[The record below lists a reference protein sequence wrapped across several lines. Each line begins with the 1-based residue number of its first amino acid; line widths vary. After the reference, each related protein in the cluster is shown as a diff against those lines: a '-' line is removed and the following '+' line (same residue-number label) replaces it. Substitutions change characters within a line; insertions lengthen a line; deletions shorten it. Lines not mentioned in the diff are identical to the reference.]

1 MIYKYNNETG
11 LCEKMDKEEINNL
24 IELNE
29 GANDKAIDNVES
41 GATLFY
47 THVLKWVYQKHKQ
60 SPSWVRSINNGI
72 QLIENNIYRDKKKK
86 NINTIVTRD
95 SDLEK
100 SYEAGL
106 RKARDDTKM
115 LINDRY
121 EDTKKYVWTNFDS
134 IDKIIDRESVREFLK
149 SQHYN
154 EESDTIVDEELDG

>member
-1 MIYKYNNETG
+1 MIYKYNKETR
-11 LCEKMDKEEINNL
+11 LYEKMEKKETDNL
-24 IELNE
+24 TELNE

-41 GATLFY
+41 GAALFY

-72 QLIENNIYRDKKKK
+72 QLIENNIYRDKKRK

-106 RKARDDTKM
+106 RKARDETKM
-115 LINDRY
+115 LIDDKY
-121 EDTKKYVWTNFDS
+121 EGAEKYV
-134 IDKIIDRESVREFLK
+134 
-149 SQHYN
+149 
-154 EESDTIVDEELDG
+154 